1 MWSAR
6 RSLDLFTYYI
16 IESPHLLVTPSANF
30 DSDITFTVS
39 VDFSSYFAIVGCL
52 SFAKMRLIQNMST
65 IAEYPSAEC
74 PSNRV
79 IKIAVIGGSGV
90 GKTGTFV
97 EPNIYDI
104 AYYNNNLILQKLIYC
119 RFVSYIS
126 FLFPV
131 QLWWFVS
138 SLSGLLVTTRETSVS
153 SSSF

>member
-6 RSLDLFTYYI
+6 RSLDIFTHLI

-39 VDFSSYFAIVGCL
+39 VDFSLYFSIVVCL
-52 SFAKMRLIQNMST
+52 YFAKMRLIQNMST

-104 AYYNNNLILQKLIYC
+104 AFNYNLILQKQVYC
-119 RFVSYIS
+119 RFVSYI
-126 FLFPV
+126 
-131 QLWWFVS
+131 
-138 SLSGLLVTTRETSVS
+138 
-153 SSSF
+153 